1 MPRPRPDKT
10 ALPSDYLE
18 PLVNALADPAVLAA
32 IRVEELEPV
41 TFQLALYFG
50 VQRDPETAAVLGEVY
65 ERLVAEIAAEDR
77 DVLVQDLAT
86 AITGGASSVLALL
99 PALQRERDAGVARTA
114 AMAFATCMEAGPD
127 QGGQDGLAGPRSVRA
142 LVDHADS
149 DVLRAGLVGGLLAL
163 GDTRVKPHLSGLWCA
178 LSAEAR
184 DALLALPRAHASRLE
199 VDWLLDWLEDAEPA
213 AFSAV
218 AASLARLP
226 ADGGG
231 RVLELEREFPAAAG
245 SAGFVITREW
255 PVAALGSSLTE
266 RFVSLSRRAEPGA
279 FAEVLKAWGL
289 AR

>member
-114 AMAFATCMEAGPD
+114 AVAFATRMEAGA
-127 QGGQDGLAGPRSVRA
+127 DGLAGPRSVRA
-142 LVDHADS
+142 LVDHADT

-163 GDTRVKPHLSGLWCA
+163 GDTRVKPHLSGLWRA

-213 AFSAV
+213 GFGAV
-218 AASLARLP
+218 ATSLARLP

-231 RVLELEREFPAAAG
+231 RVLELQREFPTAPG
-245 SAGFVITREW
+245 SEGFIITREW
-255 PVAALGSSLTE
+255 PAAALGSSLTE

-279 FAEVLKAWGL
+279 FAEVLRAWGL